1 MTEPN
6 RRRIGRDG
14 TVYTGKRFDAGVMNP
29 GSDPAG
35 GRNPLYDY
43 RWDAGGVQI
52 RIPWTLILV
61 SDPSSRS
68 IFDGSTSTGSR
79 QIRDIGLNVRVG
91 NLNSAPMRFSWDTWE
106 EQPAFELR
114 LKPVYAA
121 LQKRWA
127 TIK

>member
-1 MTEPN
+1 L
-6 RRRIGRDG
+6 
-14 TVYTGKRFDAGVMNP
+14 NP

-35 GRNPLYDY
+35 GRNPTSDY
-43 RWDAGGVQI
+43 RWDASGVQL
-52 RIPWTLILV
+52 RIPWTLIMV

-68 IFDGSTSTGSR
+68 IFDGSNDTGSR

-91 NLNSAPMRFSWDTWE
+91 NLSSAPMRFTWDTWE

-114 LKPVYAA
+114 LKPVYGA
-121 LQKRWA
+121 LQRRWA